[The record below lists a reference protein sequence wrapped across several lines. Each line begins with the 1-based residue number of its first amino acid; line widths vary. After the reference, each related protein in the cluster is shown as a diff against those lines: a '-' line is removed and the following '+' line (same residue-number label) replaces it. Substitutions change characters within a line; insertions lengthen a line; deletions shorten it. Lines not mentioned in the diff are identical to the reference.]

1 MFIEFLLVSFLS
13 IIICLVLKKNILNIK
28 NIKIRGTWYFIA
40 AALIQIAAVL
50 IFKGYKGT
58 KLYEITLNVHDL
70 IICITYQF
78 LLIGIIYDLK
88 KDYMKI
94 FFIGTLLN
102 FIVILVNDC
111 KMPVLIVN
119 DMVNSSINIEYLE
132 LGNDLIHTIL
142 DNNTKLRF
150 LSDIII
156 LNKPYPFVKTISIG
170 DIFLMLGTF
179 GFWQEESSVKIKA
192 KNI

>member
-1 MFIEFLLVSFLS
+1 MVIEFILISLFS
-13 IIICLVLKKNILNIK
+13 IIICLIFRKNILNIK
-28 NIKIRGTWYFIA
+28 NLKLKGTWYFIA

-58 KLYEITLNVHDL
+58 KLYEVTLSVHDI

-111 KMPVLIVN
+111 KMPVLIAN
-119 DMVNSSINIEYLE
+119 DMANSSINIEYLE
-132 LGNDLIHTIL
+132 LGNDLIHTII
-142 DNNTKLRF
+142 NSNTKLRF
-150 LSDIII
+150 LADTII

-179 GFWQEESSVKIKA
+179 GFWQEESSMKMKA